1 MNESLNVG
9 LSAEVWT
16 YWKIPLKQE
25 KHPHKWS
32 TIDYNSIIAG
42 TFENILWSNRSSQMW
57 SNSKDW
63 KTGYVIKTGPTDSQ
77 LKIKNQIMAYR
88 RTFGKDPQ
96 K

>member
-9 LSAEVWT
+9 LWAEVWT

-42 TFENILWSNRSSQMW
+42 TFEIFSE
-57 SNSKDW
+57 
-63 KTGYVIKTGPTDSQ
+63 VIEVAKCGPIARIDKQAMS
-77 LKIKNQIMAYR
+77 
-88 RTFGKDPQ
+88 
-96 K
+96 